1 MKSSKN
7 VKVPEGFRKDFC
19 GEEQQ
24 PPISMKGLIWRM
36 ENFRP

>member
-7 VKVPEGFRKDFC
+7 VKVPEGFPEDSVGRSN
-19 GEEQQ
+19 Q